1 MAGIQLEFAQFGH
14 FTSFDVIRSMASM
27 ASVANADL
35 PTPIATGL
43 KTMYY
48 VDSDVVEGL
57 IYYYKVRVWRGAT
70 GFVSDEIA
78 AFAGPSYRWLL
89 IRITAN
95 NGNTYTS
102 MQEIEIASEVDGPDI
117 TRPYPENGYSQSS
130 FYAPLGNNASKLID
144 NNLID
149 YTNSAW
155 VSGGYALEHWVA
167 IDLKEQRSMSQVK
180 IYAQNY
186 ADGLFRAPK
195 DFKIQGSNDG
205 VTFDDIATFTDVTG
219 WTLGVPKVF
228 NLLTKTYI

>member
-14 FTSFDVIRSMASM
+14 FDSFDIIRSSTSM
-27 ASVANADL
+27 VGLQDHEL
-35 PTPIATGL
+35 PSPIATGL
-43 KTMYY
+43 TTMYY
-48 VDSDVVEGL
+48 ADTEIVRGKT
-57 IYYYKVRVWRGAT
+57 YHYKARVWRGSES
-70 GFVSDEIA
+70 FVSDEIA

-155 VSGGYALEHWVA
+155 VSDGYALEHWVA

-186 ADGLFRAPK
+186 AEGLFRAPK

-219 WTLGVPKVF
+219 WALSAPKVF